1 MSDIENKVNLSFNGS
16 LSNLAGYDYGV
27 ATYKDQAE
35 NKLDISRDFMIV
47 FPDHIEGVASSFVQ
61 GFFSV
66 IVGEI
71 GLLSTENR
79 LIIKAKN
86 KELENS
92 IKKKLE

>member
-1 MSDIENKVNLSFNGS
+1 MSGIDNKVYLSFNGS

-27 ATYKDQAE
+27 STYKEQAA
-35 NKLDISRDFMIV
+35 NKLDVSRDFLVV

-71 GLLSTENR
+71 GLLSTEKR
-79 LIIKAKN
+79 LNVKAKN

-92 IKKKLE
+92 IMKKLE